1 MKALALS
8 AIRNFYRIEEAF
20 DRNRPFNTIFISLN
34 SHQIVLVPP
43 RASSFV
49 ITKKWCSLWNRN
61 GSSHQTNLDLHVY
74 WVSLHISLP
83 SFANQQREMISFH
96 FFWRTLSTT
105 ANFSYFW
112 LFGSEVLSAA
122 FSAESRLHTEKHT
135 VKPRHLP
142 WSFLFFFSF
151 LLFFIPWIPR
161 KRINHRH
168 HCLRE
173 ELNSTPSTLVKENEI
188 YLDLKMSVPN
198 CLFVRFLNLGPE
210 RHWSLLQF
218 KDIFLLNF

>member
-1 MKALALS
+1 MVFTLKQKREQSPNKSGS
-8 AIRNFYRIEEAF
+8 ARILG
-20 DRNRPFNTIFISLN
+20 IFA
-34 SHQIVLVPP
+34 HFVAVLCKS
-43 RASSFV
+43 A
-49 ITKKWCSLWNRN
+49 TWND
-61 GSSHQTNLDLHVY
+61 QFPLFL
-74 WVSLHISLP
+74 
-83 SFANQQREMISFH
+83 
-96 FFWRTLSTT
+96 RTLSTT
-105 ANFSYFW
+105 ANLSYFW

-168 HCLRE
+168 YCLRE

-218 KDIFLLNF
+218 KEIFLLNF